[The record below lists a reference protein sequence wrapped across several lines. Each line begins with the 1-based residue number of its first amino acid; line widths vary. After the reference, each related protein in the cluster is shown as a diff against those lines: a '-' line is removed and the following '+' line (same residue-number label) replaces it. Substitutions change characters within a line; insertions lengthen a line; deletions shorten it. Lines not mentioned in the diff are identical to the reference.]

1 MDIKKYL
8 QQKAEEDV
16 SSVLSEEEKEYC
28 KSIALESEFQK
39 GRRMLDRRFW
49 VPFSCALCV
58 LLAAVIA
65 IAIIFAPRKPPIRYF
80 DDKIVSQISTLEE
93 VNANAKYLSVIQI
106 ENTSYEF
113 SLGYDSD
120 SGDKLFYEANL
131 DGFFE
136 KAHLVIVVNKN
147 YEYPFEKP
155 ADGIVEKKL
164 DNYSLN
170 YFVDENAGSVEY
182 SGWINLKT
190 ETTYITYTNIL
201 SQSPDDEAFF
211 TYVQSVIQAK

>member
-1 MDIKKYL
+1 MDIKKFL

-39 GRRMLDRRFW
+39 SRRRLDRRFW
-49 VPFSCALCV
+49 VPFSCAMCV

-65 IAIIFAPRKPPIRYF
+65 IAIIFAPRKSPIRYF
-80 DDKIVSQISTLEE
+80 DDKIVSQPSNLEE
-93 VNANAKYLSVIQI
+93 LNGNSKCFNLIQNV
-106 ENTSYEF
+106 NTSCEF
-113 SLGYDSD
+113 SLSYDSD
-120 SGDKLFYEANL
+120 SGDKLYFEVNL
-131 DGFFE
+131 DGFFDNS
-136 KAHLVIVVNKN
+136 HLVIVVNKN
-147 YEYPFEKP
+147 YQYPFEKP
-155 ADGIVEKKL
+155 ENGIVEKKL
-164 DNYSLN
+164 DDYSLS

-190 ETTYITYTNIL
+190 ETAYITYTNIL

>member
-39 GRRMLDRRFW
+39 SRRRLDHRFW

-65 IAIIFAPRKPPIRYF
+65 IAIIFAPRKSPIRYF
-80 DDKIVSQISTLEE
+80 DDKIVFRPSSIEE
-93 VNANAKYLSVIQI
+93 LNGDTKFFNVTQL
-106 ENTSYEF
+106 ENTLYDF
-113 SLGYDSD
+113 SLSYDSD
-120 SGDKLFYEANL
+120 SGDKLYYEVNAK
-131 DGFFE
+131 GFIENSHFI
-136 KAHLVIVVNKN
+136 LVINKN
-147 YEYPFEKP
+147 YQYPFEKP
-155 ADGIVEKKL
+155 ENGIVTKKL
-164 DNYSLN
+164 DNYSLS

-190 ETTYITYTNIL
+190 ETAYITYTNIL

>member
-39 GRRMLDRRFW
+39 GRRRLDRRFW

-65 IAIIFAPRKPPIRYF
+65 IAIIFAPRTPPIRYF

-93 VNANAKYLSVIQI
+93 VNKDSKYFNVTQI
-106 ENTSYEF
+106 DNSNF
-113 SLGYDSD
+113 AVSMSYDSD
-120 SGDKLFYEANL
+120 SGDKLYYEANIK
-131 DGFFE
+131 GFFE
-136 KAHLVIVVNKN
+136 NSNFVIVVNKN
-147 YEYPFEKP
+147 YQYPFEKP
-155 ADGIVEKKL
+155 ESGIVTKKL
-164 DNYSLN
+164 DNYLLN
-170 YFVDENAGSVEY
+170 YFVDENAGRVEY
-182 SGWINLKT
+182 SGWISLKT
-190 ETTYITYTNIL
+190 ETAYITYTSIL

>member
-39 GRRMLDRRFW
+39 GRRKLDRRFW

-65 IAIIFAPRKPPIRYF
+65 IAIIFAPRKSPIRYF
-80 DDKIVSQISTLEE
+80 DDKIVSQTSNLDDL
-93 VNANAKYLSVIQI
+93 NKDSKYFNVAPLDNS
-106 ENTSYEF
+106 SCEF
-113 SLGYDSD
+113 SMSYDSD
-120 SGDKLFYEANL
+120 SGDKLFYEINTN
-131 DGFFE
+131 FIE
-136 KAHLVIVVNKN
+136 KVHLVVVVNKN
-147 YEYPFEKP
+147 YNYPFEI
-155 ADGIVEKKL
+155 DGKDISEKKL

-170 YFVDENAGSVEY
+170 YFVDENVGSVEY

-190 ETTYITYTNIL
+190 ETAYITYTNIL

>member
-39 GRRMLDRRFW
+39 GRRRLDRRFW

-65 IAIIFAPRKPPIRYF
+65 IAIIFAPRKSPIRYF
-80 DDKIVSQISTLEE
+80 DDKIVSQASNLEE
-93 VNANAKYLSVIQI
+93 LNDNTKFFSVVQV
-106 ENTSYEF
+106 ENTSFEF
-113 SLGYDSD
+113 SLSYDSD
-120 SGDKLFYEANL
+120 SGDKLYYEANIK
-131 DGFFE
+131 GFFE
-136 KAHLVIVVNKN
+136 NSNLVIVVNKN
-147 YEYPFEKP
+147 YEYPFKKP
-155 ADGIVEKKL
+155 ADGIVVKKL
-164 DNYSLN
+164 DNYLLN
-170 YFVDENAGSVEY
+170 YFVDENAGRVEY

-190 ETTYITYTNIL
+190 ETAYITYTNIL

>member
-28 KSIALESEFQK
+28 KSIVLESEFQK
-39 GRRMLDRRFW
+39 GRRRLDRRFW

-65 IAIIFAPRKPPIRYF
+65 IAIIFAPRTPPIRYF

-136 KAHLVIVVNKN
+136 KVHLVVVVNKN
-147 YEYPFEKP
+147 YKYPFEI
-155 ADGIVEKKL
+155 DGKDIVEKKL
-164 DNYSLN
+164 DNYSLS

-190 ETTYITYTNIL
+190 ETAYITYTNIL

>member
-39 GRRMLDRRFW
+39 GRRRLDRRFW

-65 IAIIFAPRKPPIRYF
+65 IAIIFAPRTPPIRYF
-80 DDKIVSQISTLEE
+80 DDKIVFRASTIEE
-93 VNANAKYLSVIQI
+93 LNIDTKCLNIIQL
-106 ENTSYEF
+106 ENTSYSY

-120 SGDKLFYEANL
+120 SGDKLYYEMNL

-136 KAHLVIVVNKN
+136 KTHLVVVVNKN
-147 YEYPFEKP
+147 YNYPFDSEGNEI
-155 ADGIVEKKL
+155 AEKKL
-164 DNYSLN
+164 EDYTLN
-170 YFVDENAGSVEY
+170 YFMNVGGDRVQY
-182 SGWINLKT
+182 KGWVKIKT
-190 ETTYITYTNIL
+190 ETAYITYTNIL

>member
-39 GRRMLDRRFW
+39 GRRRLDRRFW
-49 VPFSCALCV
+49 VPFSCAMCV

-65 IAIIFAPRKPPIRYF
+65 IVIIFAPRKPPIRYF
-80 DDKIVSQISTLEE
+80 DDKIVFRTSGIEE
-93 VNANAKYLSVIQI
+93 LNGDTKYFNLTQL
-106 ENTSYEF
+106 ENTLYDF
-113 SLGYDSD
+113 SLSYDSD
-120 SGDKLFYEANL
+120 SGDKLYYEVNAK
-131 DGFFE
+131 GFIE
-136 KAHLVIVVNKN
+136 NSHLVIVVNKN
-147 YEYPFEKP
+147 YEYPFDSE
-155 ADGIVEKKL
+155 GNEIVKKNL
-164 DNYSLN
+164 NDYTLN
-170 YFVDENAGSVEY
+170 YYLISGGDQIQYN
-182 SGWINLKT
+182 GWINLKT
-190 ETTYITYTNIL
+190 ETTYITYTNIA

>member
-39 GRRMLDRRFW
+39 GRRRLDRRFW

-93 VNANAKYLSVIQI
+93 INKDSKYFNVVHI
-106 ENTSYEF
+106 ESTSCEF
-113 SLGYDSD
+113 SMSYDSD
-120 SGDKLFYEANL
+120 SGDKLFYEINTN
-131 DGFFE
+131 FIV
-136 KAHLVIVVNKN
+136 KAHLVVVVNKN

-155 ADGIVEKKL
+155 ENGIVVKKL
-164 DNYSLN
+164 DDYSLN
-170 YFVDENAGSVEY
+170 YFVDENAGRVEY

-190 ETTYITYTNIL
+190 ETAYITYTNIL

>member
-28 KSIALESEFQK
+28 KSIVLESEFQK
-39 GRRMLDRRFW
+39 GRRRLDRRFW

-65 IAIIFAPRKPPIRYF
+65 IAIIFAPSKSPIRYF
-80 DDKIVSQISTLEE
+80 DDKIVSQTSNLEE
-93 VNANAKYLSVIQI
+93 LNSNSKYFSVAQN
-106 ENTSYEF
+106 ENTSCEF

-120 SGDKLFYEANL
+120 SGDKLFYEVNL
-131 DGFFE
+131 DGIFE
-136 KAHLVIVVNKN
+136 KSHLVFVVNKN
-147 YEYPFEKP
+147 YNYPFNIEGN
-155 ADGIVEKKL
+155 AIAEKKL
-164 DNYSLN
+164 EDYTLN
-170 YFVDENAGSVEY
+170 YFMNVGGDRVQY
-182 SGWINLKT
+182 KGWVKIKT
-190 ETTYITYTNIL
+190 ETAYITYTNIA

>member
-39 GRRMLDRRFW
+39 GRRRLDRRFW

-65 IAIIFAPRKPPIRYF
+65 IAIIFAPRTPPIRYF
-80 DDKIVSQISTLEE
+80 DDKIESQSSTLNELNE
-93 VNANAKYLSVIQI
+93 NSKYFNVNQI
-106 ENTSYEF
+106 DNSNCAV
-113 SLGYDSD
+113 SMSYDSE
-120 SGDKLFYEANL
+120 SGDKLFYEINTN
-131 DGFFE
+131 FIE
-136 KAHLVIVVNKN
+136 KAHIVVVVNKN

-155 ADGIVEKKL
+155 GSGVFSEKL
-164 DNYSLN
+164 SGFTLN

-190 ETTYITYTNIL
+190 ETAYITYTNIL

-211 TYVQSVIQAK
+211 TYVQNVIQAK